1 MSSRGGTRPVAFVP
15 LTPQTQRKT
24 AVANPVLRR
33 GQRQRQWGSVIPALP
48 RHQGRGGGT
57 QGVWGIQGARATSP
71 KLLLSRPRHTCHAP
85 ELNMLGGE
93 TCTHPERLWAGGGGG
108 ASFQCRGDFLRETAA
123 RSGESGS
130 SRQRVSPRP
139 PVHTPRHPRLLSDE
153 GLCKSQARGKGERL
167 GGDMALLRAWW
178 ENCKEAPPATRRL

>member
-1 MSSRGGTRPVAFVP
+1 MSSWGGTRPVAFVP

-93 TCTHPERLWAGGGGG
+93 TCTHPERLWAGVGVGLLFNAGETFLG
-108 ASFQCRGDFLRETAA
+108 RQLPGQGRAEALDSESRPGPRFTLQGILACCQTRVFAKVRPEGKASG
-123 RSGESGS
+123 
-130 SRQRVSPRP
+130 
-139 PVHTPRHPRLLSDE
+139 
-153 GLCKSQARGKGERL
+153 
-167 GGDMALLRAWW
+167 
-178 ENCKEAPPATRRL
+178 